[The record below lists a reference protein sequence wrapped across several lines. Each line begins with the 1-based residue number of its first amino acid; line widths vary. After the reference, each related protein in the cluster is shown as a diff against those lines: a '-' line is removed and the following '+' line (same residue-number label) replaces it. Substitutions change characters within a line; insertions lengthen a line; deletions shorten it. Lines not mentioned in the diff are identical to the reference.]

1 VIRPNSESSTARKVV
16 VEEHA
21 ASTTATLLIA
31 SLGTFAALVTYTGP
45 LGNLPTV
52 ADALGAGPTGQ
63 TWILSSISVALA
75 ASLLTVGALADRYGR
90 RRIFVAGNLVLAVGS
105 VGCAV
110 AGDTGPFIVGRLVQ
124 GVGSAAVIASSLGL
138 IGSVFTEL
146 GPRARASGAWG
157 ASVGAGIAVGPVL
170 AGLLD
175 LVDAWRA
182 FYVVLALGA
191 VTLVIAGRRWL
202 PESMSPTPRPL
213 DIAGAMTLGGTLVV
227 ALIALVEGRDGV
239 SERVAALVLGT
250 VLLATAFVVVELRVS
265 HPMLD
270 LGSFRHPSFTAAT
283 LAALATGVSV
293 IGIMSFACTF
303 LIGTMGTTTL
313 GAAVVLLA
321 WSGTS
326 AVAALLARRLPPA
339 LTGSR
344 QLAIGL
350 LGVSAGELALLGV
363 GHGEVVRLVPGLV
376 LAGIASGVLNAGLGR
391 QAVATV
397 PAERASFG
405 SGANNTAR
413 YLGSAIGVT
422 LVVVIST
429 SSNAGVDARVAGW
442 DRAVLVSAIIAAVSA
457 VAVFLLHNAE
467 HSCDGGSTGA

>member
-1 VIRPNSESSTARKVV
+1 VTRPASPSRPARASATDEPAAATA
-16 VEEHA
+16 
-21 ASTTATLLIA
+21 ATLLIA
-31 SLGTFAALVTYTGP
+31 SLGTFTALVTYTGP

-52 ADALGAGPTGQ
+52 ASALDAGPTGQ

-90 RRIFVAGNLVLAVGS
+90 RRVFVAGNVVLAVGS
-105 VGCAV
+105 VLCAV
-110 AGDTGPFIVGRLVQ
+110 AGGTGLFIVGRLVQ
-124 GVGSAAVIASSLGL
+124 GLGCAAVIASSLGL
-138 IGSVFTEL
+138 IGSVFTEAHQ
-146 GPRARASGAWG
+146 RARASGVWG
-157 ASVGAGIAVGPVL
+157 ASVGAGIAIGPVV

-175 LVDAWRA
+175 LVDAWRW
-182 FYVVLALGA
+182 FYVLLALGA
-191 VTLVIAGRRWL
+191 TMLAVAGRRNL

-213 DIAGAMTLGGTLVV
+213 DITGAVTLGGSLVL

-239 SERVAALVLGT
+239 TEPVAALALGAL
-250 VLLATAFVVVELRVS
+250 LLAAAFVALELRVA
-265 HPMLD
+265 HPMLE
-270 LGSFRHPSFTAAT
+270 LSHFRNSPFTAAT
-283 LAALATGVSV
+283 VAALATGVSV

-303 LIGTMGTTTL
+303 LIATMGTSTL

-326 AVAALLARRLPPA
+326 AASALLARRLPPA

-350 LGVSAGELALLGV
+350 LGVSVGELALLGV
-363 GHGEVVRLVPGLV
+363 EPGQVARLVPGLLV
-376 LAGIASGVLNAGLGR
+376 AGIASGVLNAGLGR

-422 LVVVIST
+422 LVVVLAT
-429 SSNAGVDARVAGW
+429 SSNVDVDTRIAGW
-442 DRAVLVSAIIAAVSA
+442 DRAVLVSAVIAAVSA
-457 VAVFLLHNAE
+457 AAVFWLHRD
-467 HSCDGGSTGA
+467 SSLGS